1 MNEDYSIAFKR
12 IYEDS
17 ADDDGSRILADRIW
31 PRGVSKEDAD
41 LTDWCKE
48 VCPSDEL
55 RKSYHA
61 DELSYPDFAKC
72 YLQELEDKYDALTPL
87 LGYARKGKVTLLSAV
102 KSLDKS
108 HLPVLRKAM
117 LHALHLEDEQ
127 ADGSELN
134 SPVCFADEIQIS
146 DEK

>member
-1 MNEDYSIAFKR
+1 MNEDYSIALKR

-31 PRGVSKEDAD
+31 PRGVSKADAD

-61 DELSYPDFAKC
+61 EELAYPDFAEC
-72 YLQELEDKYDALTPL
+72 YLQELEDKYDALTPYL
-87 LGYARKGKVTLLSAV
+87 VMPGKV
-102 KSLDKS
+102 K
-108 HLPVLRKAM
+108 
-117 LHALHLEDEQ
+117 
-127 ADGSELN
+127 
-134 SPVCFADEIQIS
+134 
-146 DEK
+146 